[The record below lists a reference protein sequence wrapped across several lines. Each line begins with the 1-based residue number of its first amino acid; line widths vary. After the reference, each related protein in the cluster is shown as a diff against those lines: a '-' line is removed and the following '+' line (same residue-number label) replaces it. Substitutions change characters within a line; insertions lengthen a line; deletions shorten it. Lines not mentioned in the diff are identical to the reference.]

1 MMEIFSNSKALKPF
15 FFKKK
20 KGAMHC
26 NIIYEL
32 NAPLLRNS
40 ISLP

>member
-15 FFKKK
+15 FLKN
-20 KGAMHC
+20 GAMHC

-32 NAPLLRNS
+32 NATLLSNS
-40 ISLP
+40 ISSL